1 MIRRKALAWGD
12 EGVTKLLYKQDSNQA
27 WGPINSPVTTQLIK
41 SGILKDLRL
50 ISNTGTQAFAGAT
63 TASLF
68 GPFNSLSDI
77 TVLANAQQTV
87 YKASGIGGAQ
97 IDNLVRGL
105 EYDDAPANSEL
116 PSGINPTDTSFIF
129 NGRQTT
135 AGNNPSWTWS
145 VRLPTSQEI
154 RSLGGDIGL
163 IPMSTEN
170 AQLTL
175 SYTPTATSVAAGTY
189 TINSA
194 ADDLSQPYFG
204 ANAVTIPSPAIDIFK
219 KLYEPVISES
229 DFPDFSFVNQWVEE
243 RPQTFGTNGFTWKQN
258 QDAGVILRLLFSLF
272 VSTNPWG
279 ISTANLNRTDALV
292 LSYNTDIVKFRESG
306 IEALT
311 RQREQLGYSLDLGW
325 FFYDL
330 LGKDLTLAD
339 VLNSYIVPAIQLQLN
354 TSSAITLNTTVP
366 PKVIVQRLIPIRVQ

>member
-1 MIRRKALAWGD
+1 MAWGE
-12 EGVTKLLYKQDSNQA
+12 EGVTKLLYKQDSNVS
-27 WGPINSPVTTQLIK
+27 WGPINSPVTQQLIK
-41 SGILKDLRL
+41 SGILKNMRL
-50 ISNTGTQAFAGAT
+50 ISNTGTMAFAGAT

-68 GPFNSLSDI
+68 GPFNSLLDI

-87 YKASGIGGAQ
+87 YKASGIGGHQ

-105 EYDDAPANSEL
+105 EFDDAPSNASL
-116 PSGINPTDTSFIF
+116 PTGINPTDNAFVF
-129 NGRQTT
+129 NGRQTV
-135 AGNNPSWTWS
+135 AGTNTSWTWGIK
-145 VRLPTSQEI
+145 VPTSQEI

-170 AQLTL
+170 AQLTV
-175 SYTPTATSVAAGTY
+175 SYTPTAVSVSGSTY
-189 TINSA
+189 TIQSS
-194 ADDLSQPYFG
+194 ADDLSMPYVG

-219 KLYEPVISES
+219 QLYEPVLSEA

-279 ISTANLNRTDALV
+279 IGTTNLNRNDALV

-306 IEALT
+306 IEALN
-311 RQREQLGYSLDLGW
+311 RQREQLGYDLDLGW

-354 TSSAITLNTTVP
+354 TSSAVTLNTTVP